1 MNSNFLNIN
10 KEDTL
15 NILHQLQDPEN
26 PFKFYP
32 ANNGLTLAGKNL
44 TLGYSCFAL
53 KTYMIIGEWK
63 NLDSTFRKEW
73 ISYINSFQVSYSYF
87 PKNSFID
94 HGYLKNFYK
103 SKNKRLIKDVAKT
116 VIKKSKYE
124 NKKTESLRHI
134 QSETKQAISSLYQ
147 VGSTNEKFYLDFPRK
162 EHDIKTYLDSLDWK
176 YPWQAGAQ
184 FASLCVFISSQIDD
198 SNHEKNDLTE
208 YVYKYLDS
216 LINRETGA
224 YFSGIIPNENEVING
239 AMKVITGLDWINKQ
253 IHEPEKLIDFCLGS
267 NLSSEGCDLVDLV
280 YVLYM
285 STKNTNHRKKEVI
298 DFLEIVLEIISRN
311 KYKNSGYSYYYNKTQ
326 MYYYGLKINI
336 GINLPDLH
344 GTLLLNWAIAMI
356 AEVCEFENNTYK
368 TLMP

>member
-1 MNSNFLNIN
+1 
-10 KEDTL
+10 
-15 NILHQLQDPEN
+15 
-26 PFKFYP
+26 
-32 ANNGLTLAGKNL
+32 
-44 TLGYSCFAL
+44 
-53 KTYMIIGEWK
+53 
-63 NLDSTFRKEW
+63 
-73 ISYINSFQVSYSYF
+73 
-87 PKNSFID
+87 
-94 HGYLKNFYK
+94 
-103 SKNKRLIKDVAKT
+103 
-116 VIKKSKYE
+116 
-124 NKKTESLRHI
+124 
-134 QSETKQAISSLYQ
+134 
-147 VGSTNEKFYLDFPRK
+147 
-162 EHDIKTYLDSLDWK
+162 
-176 YPWQAGAQ
+176 
-184 FASLCVFISSQIDD
+184 
-198 SNHEKNDLTE
+198 
-208 YVYKYLDS
+208 
-216 LINRETGA
+216 
-224 YFSGIIPNENEVING
+224 
-239 AMKVITGLDWINKQ
+239 MKVITGLDWINKQ